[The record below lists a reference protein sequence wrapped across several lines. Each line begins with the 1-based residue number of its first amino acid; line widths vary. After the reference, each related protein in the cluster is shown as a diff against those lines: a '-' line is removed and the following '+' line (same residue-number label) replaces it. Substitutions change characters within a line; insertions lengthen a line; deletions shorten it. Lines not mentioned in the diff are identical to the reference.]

1 MLFNDNPVQT
11 LDSIR
16 NLTNIGENELR
27 RHLLSLCTSKLK
39 ILKKSSKGRGIVDN
53 DSFTFN
59 DEFRYIDVYV
69 DAYTHIYLDVYL
81 CIRTFPY
88 VYVYMNT
95 CIFVHTFMDC

>member
-1 MLFNDNPVQT
+1 MCILMLFNDNPVQT

-39 ILKKSSKGRGIVDN
+39 ILKKTSKGRGIVDN

-59 DEFRYIDVYV
+59 DEFRYIDVYI
-69 DAYTHIYLDVYL
+69 DMHIYKF
-81 CIRTFPY
+81 I
-88 VYVYMNT
+88 
-95 CIFVHTFMDC
+95 